1 MTKNHFAIERQDK
14 GVEYLLLHGEDGSIA
29 FEDVM
34 NMSYDELK
42 AFDGIDVF
50 IAAIMDATNEYF
62 NEDDDDVVGRVTDFC
77 EGCPFHYRLFSSVP
91 GLCTLDAR
99 HAHFPPP
106 CCYKQKCH
114 CQMSPEEQEWGGII
128 PG

>member
-14 GVEYLLLHGEDGSIA
+14 GVEYLLLHREDGSIA
-29 FEDVM
+29 FEDVI

-62 NEDDDDVVGRVTDFC
+62 NESDDQTAITLVGEDGVFIWGLLIGPGDEKDEFKYC
-77 EGCPFHYRLFSSVP
+77 FIDWLKDGKKYR
-91 GLCTLDAR
+91 
-99 HAHFPPP
+99 
-106 CCYKQKCH
+106 YEKN
-114 CQMSPEEQEWGGII
+114 
-128 PG
+128 